1 MRRVLSGSFGGG
13 YRAMH
18 RSSFLSFVL
27 CSALGLFF
35 SATATAAGP
44 AGNVVE
50 LTGQVTAESIEEGLF
65 PKSGTASDCAEAAK
79 AGFTCGQIVSRKTY
93 SLPVDVSFAVGSAQI
108 SAAAT
113 SLLAQFGPVLKR
125 NEQSGNKVVFVG
137 HTDASGSQQL
147 NERLSQQRAE
157 AVRQYFIKDFG
168 VAPSFLA
175 ATGVGSAQL
184 KDKESP
190 NSAVNRRV
198 EITTKPAK

>member
-1 MRRVLSGSFGGG
+1 MNRSSVLS
-13 YRAMH
+13 
-18 RSSFLSFVL
+18 LLL
-27 CSALGLFF
+27 CSALGLVF
-35 SATATAAGP
+35 SPAATAAGP
-44 AGNVVE
+44 ASGVVE

-65 PKSGTASDCAEAAK
+65 PRSATASDCAEAAK

-93 SLPVDVSFAVGSAQI
+93 SLPVDVSFAIGSAQI
-108 SAAAT
+108 SAAAM

-147 NERLSQQRAE
+147 NQRLSKQRAE

-175 ATGVGSAQL
+175 ASGVGSAQL
-184 KDKESP
+184 KDKDNP

-198 EITTKPAK
+198 EITTRPAK